1 MLIAVQCPSAQCTLY
16 AVDDRCTSVCVECGV
31 LCEAFPIRDLVSL
44 SLYKE
49 QGCNIVAGDLFI
61 LSLPTDVSES
71 ALLEGLEGLHVIQ
84 GHMYIMHNEHLPSVT
99 FMKHLERVDGITY
112 VGNPILIDAH
122 LHGLESYTIPI
133 VVEGCPRLCP
143 ARYTDKTES
152 GEDESACPNPRI
164 RFLLHVAGHA
174 AEDELDVLG
183 DVLVRAMRNT
193 TLGVVCDVHVIIVD
207 AD

>member
-1 MLIAVQCPSAQCTLY
+1 M
-16 AVDDRCTSVCVECGV
+16 
-31 LCEAFPIRDLVSL
+31 SL

-49 QGCNIVAGDLFI
+49 QGCNIVAGDLYI
-61 LSLPTDVSES
+61 IDLATDVSES
-71 ALLEGLEGLHVIQ
+71 ALLAALGELYIIQ

-99 FMKHLERVDGITY
+99 FLKHLESVDGITY

-143 ARYTDKTES
+143 ARYTDKTDS
-152 GEDESACPNPRI
+152 GEDESACPNPKI
-164 RFLLHVAGHA
+164 RFFLHVAGNA
-174 AEDELDVLG
+174 AEDELHVLG
-183 DVLVRAMRNT
+183 DMLARVMHST
-193 TLGVVCDVHVIIVD
+193 TQGEVCDVRMIIPD

>member
-1 MLIAVQCPSAQCTLY
+1 
-16 AVDDRCTSVCVECGV
+16 V

-49 QGCNIVAGDLFI
+49 QGCSIVAGDLYI
-61 LSLPTDVSES
+61 MSLPTDVSES
-71 ALLEGLEGLHVIQ
+71 ALLESLGGLRVIQ

-99 FMKHLERVDGITY
+99 FLKHLERVDGITY

-152 GEDESACPNPRI
+152 GEDESACPNTKI
-164 RFLLHVAGHA
+164 RFYLHVAGDA

-183 DVLVRAMRNT
+183 DVLVRVMHNT
-193 TLGVVCDVHVIIVD
+193 TDRAVCDLWVITFD